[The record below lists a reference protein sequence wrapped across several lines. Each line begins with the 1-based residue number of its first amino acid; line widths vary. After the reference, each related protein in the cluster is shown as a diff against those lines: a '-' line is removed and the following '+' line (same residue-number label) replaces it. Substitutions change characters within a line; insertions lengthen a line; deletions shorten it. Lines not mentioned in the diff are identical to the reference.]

1 MNGRAL
7 RPHLKMRTQEMI
19 DDQGVIFYGTLE
31 SNLVRADCGD
41 NMSGSRR
48 ESRVK
53 PAIAKLDDTERAI

>member
-1 MNGRAL
+1 
-7 RPHLKMRTQEMI
+7 MRTQEMI